1 MSTKLMW
8 YVYPCIV
15 PLCLLAAIFLG
26 AFLQNQKLPWFILCL
41 GLCVA
46 AVGTGW
52 FIRNNYM
59 DNVRGAR
66 NNDLQTFVME
76 QFDRKAEVLLHGEG
90 PVNRRVM
97 SFCGLFFDTFWYL
110 PDAVNEDLESRYE
123 DIWKEWES
131 YRESKFDDMVALLKE
146 GVDKGEY
153 RKVNLPVVRQ
163 CVFYAAQGLTDPAFL
178 REMNMTGKDVLEI
191 LEDIML
197 KGLEKQEHGQSPE
210 APMKEGEKSK

>member
-1 MSTKLMW
+1 M
-8 YVYPCIV
+8 
-15 PLCLLAAIFLG
+15 
-26 AFLQNQKLPWFILCL
+26 
-41 GLCVA
+41 
-46 AVGTGW
+46 
-52 FIRNNYM
+52 
-59 DNVRGAR
+59 
-66 NNDLQTFVME
+66 
-76 QFDRKAEVLLHGEG
+76 
-90 PVNRRVM
+90 NRRLM
-97 SFCGLFFDTFWYL
+97 AFCGLFFDTFWYL

-163 CVFYAAQGLTDPAFL
+163 CVFYAAQGLTDPDFL

-197 KGLEKQEHGQSPE
+197 KGLEKQDHGQGPA
-210 APMKEGEKSK
+210 APVKEGEKSR